1 MGMSSLKNQSSE
13 KNDIPFQ
20 PIKAKNKKLYEIN
33 KRLTDLI
40 LTILGLMIL
49 SPLLIIVAVS
59 IKIEEKDAPI
69 FFRQVRVGRDGKE
82 FTMYKFRSM
91 VCNAE
96 DLKGELIQQNEVE
109 GPIFKIRDDP
119 RITKVGKII
128 RRTSID
134 ELPQLFNVLKGE
146 MSLVGPR
153 PPLPQEV
160 VTYSSYEYQ
169 RLSII
174 PGLTCYW
181 QVRGRSSLGFK
192 EMVELD
198 LKYIQERNV
207 FVDMKLI
214 FRTIFVLFGSKNA
227 F

>member
-1 MGMSSLKNQSSE
+1 MSSLKNRSNDE
-13 KNDIPFQ
+13 NDIPFQ
-20 PIKAKNKKLYEIN
+20 PIKEKNRKMYELN

-40 LTILGLMIL
+40 LTIVGLLLL
-49 SPLLIIVAVS
+49 SPVLAIVAVS
-59 IKIEEKDAPI
+59 IKIEDKDAPVL
-69 FFRQVRVGRDGKE
+69 FRQVRVGRDGKE

-91 VCNAE
+91 VFNAE
-96 DLKGELIQQNEVE
+96 ELKSGLIDRNEVE
-109 GPIFKIRDDP
+109 GPIFKIKDDP

-153 PPLPQEV
+153 PPLLQEV
-160 VTYSSYEYQ
+160 LSYSNYELQ
-169 RLSII
+169 RLSIT

-214 FRTIFVLFGSKNA
+214 FRTFFVLFGSKNA

>member
-1 MGMSSLKNQSSE
+1 MGMSFLKNQSSDE
-13 KNDIPFQ
+13 NDIPFQ
-20 PIKAKNKKLYEIN
+20 PIEVKNKKIYELN
-33 KRLTDLI
+33 KRFTDI
-40 LTILGLMIL
+40 FLTILGLLLL
-49 SPLLIIVAVS
+49 SPLLAIAAVS
-59 IKIEEKDAPI
+59 IKIEDKEAPVL
-69 FFRQVRVGRDGKE
+69 FRQVRVGRDGKE

-91 VCNAE
+91 VGNAE
-96 DLKGELIQQNEVE
+96 DLKSGLLEKNEAD

-119 RITKVGKII
+119 RVTKVGKIL
-128 RRTSID
+128 RKTSID

-146 MSLVGPR
+146 MTLVGPR

-160 VTYSSYEYQ
+160 LNYSSYERQ
-169 RLSII
+169 RLSVT

-198 LKYIQERNV
+198 LKYIQERNIL
-207 FVDMKLI
+207 VDMKLI
-214 FRTIFVLFGSKNA
+214 FRTFFVLFGSKNA